1 MNFTERDR
9 TETLVW
15 LEHLGVIQWRVSMT
29 IIASIVKL
37 DVFDLA
43 DSTAVMDVG
52 FTLLYSETPSSLV
65 TGNRAICVNISD
77 IAISVGSFL
86 LFFQPRALSLC
97 QHRSFAAPNIFPFS
111 DSDRSVSAGRC

>member
-1 MNFTERDR
+1 MTLTECDR
-9 TETLVW
+9 TEALVW

-52 FTLLYSETPSSLV
+52 FTLLYSEIPSSLV
-65 TGNRAICVNISD
+65 TGNRAICVDLSD
-77 IAISVGSFL
+77 NVISVGSFL
-86 LFFQPRALSLC
+86 FVFFFLLSVLPR
-97 QHRSFAAPNIFPFS
+97 
-111 DSDRSVSAGRC
+111 V

>member
-1 MNFTERDR
+1 MTFTECDR
-9 TETLVW
+9 TEALVW

-52 FTLLYSETPSSLV
+52 FTLLYSEIPSSLV
-65 TGNRAICVNISD
+65 TGNRAICVDLSD
-77 IAISVGSFL
+77 NVISVGSFL
-86 LFFQPRALSLC
+86 FVFFFLLSVLPR
-97 QHRSFAAPNIFPFS
+97 
-111 DSDRSVSAGRC
+111 V